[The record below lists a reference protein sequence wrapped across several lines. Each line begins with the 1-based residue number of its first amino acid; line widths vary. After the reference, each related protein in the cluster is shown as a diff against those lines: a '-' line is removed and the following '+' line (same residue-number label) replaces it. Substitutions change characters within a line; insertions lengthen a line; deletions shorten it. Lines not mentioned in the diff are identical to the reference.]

1 MLCIFDWD
9 GTLSNSAD
17 KIVSCMQL
25 AADDAKLPELPGSE
39 VQKIIGLGLPE
50 AISTLYPEGNQ
61 SQWNIMR
68 EMYSSHYVKADQ
80 IPAPLFEGVV
90 EGLDKLKGE
99 GFTLAVATGKSRRGL
114 DRVLGRL
121 GMEEYFHGSRCADET
136 RSKPHPLMLEELL
149 EEFDR
154 AAGDAVMVGDTSF
167 DLAMAEAI
175 DMPRIGVSYGVHET
189 DVLHQHGPDLMA
201 DHFTEVVDWIIGKG
215 AKA

>member
-50 AISTLYPEGNQ
+50 AISTLYPEGSQ
-61 SQWNIMR
+61 SQWDTMR
-68 EMYSSHYVKADQ
+68 EMYSTHYIKADQ
-80 IPAPLFEGVV
+80 IPAPLFDGVID
-90 EGLDKLKGE
+90 GLEKLKSG

-114 DRVLGRL
+114 DRVLARL
-121 GMEEYFHGSRCADET
+121 EMEDYFHGSRCADET

-149 EEFDR
+149 GEFGR
-154 AAGDAVMVGDTSF
+154 QAEQAVMVGDTSF

-175 DMPRIGVSYGVHET
+175 DMPRIGVSYGVHEV
-189 DVLHQHGPDLMA
+189 DVLHQHKPDLIA
-201 DHFTEVVDWIIGKG
+201 DHFDEVIEWVLQ
-215 AKA
+215 ANS

>member
-9 GTLSNSAD
+9 GTLSDSAD

-25 AADDAKLPELPGSE
+25 AAHDAKLPELPGSE

-50 AISTLYPEGNQ
+50 AISTLYPEGSQ
-61 SQWNIMR
+61 SQRDIVR
-68 EMYSSHYVKADQ
+68 EMYSQHYIQADQ

-90 EGLDKLKGE
+90 EGLDRLKAE
-99 GFTLAVATGKSRRGL
+99 GFTVAVATGKSRRGL

-121 GMEEYFHGSRCADET
+121 DMVGYFDGSRCADET

-149 EEFDR
+149 TEFDR
-154 AAGDAVMVGDTSF
+154 SAKDAVMVGDTSF

-175 DMPRIGVSYGVHET
+175 AMPRVGVSYGVHEVS
-189 DVLHQHGPDLMA
+189 VLDQHSPDLVA
-201 DHFTEVVDWIIGKG
+201 DHFDEVVEWLLKP
-215 AKA
+215 

>member
-9 GTLSNSAD
+9 GTLSDSAD

-50 AISTLYPEGNQ
+50 AISTLYPEGSQ
-61 SQWNIMR
+61 SQWDIVR
-68 EMYSSHYVKADQ
+68 EMYSQHYIKADQ
-80 IPAPLFEGVV
+80 IPAPLFDGVI
-90 EGLDKLKGE
+90 EGLDKLKAQ
-99 GFTLAVATGKSRRGL
+99 GFTIAVATGKSRRGL

-121 GMEEYFHGSRCADET
+121 DMADYFDGSRCADET

-149 EEFDR
+149 KQFDR

-167 DLAMAEAI
+167 DLAMAQAI
-175 DMPRIGVSYGVHET
+175 EMPRLGVSYGVHEL
-189 DVLHQHGPDLMA
+189 DVLHQHQPEKVA
-201 DHFTEVVDWIIGKG
+201 DHFSEVIDWIV
-215 AKA
+215 AR

>member
-25 AADDAKLPELPGSE
+25 AADDAKLPELPGSQ

-50 AISTLYPEGNQ
+50 AISTLYPEG
-61 SQWNIMR
+61 SQAQWDTMR
-68 EMYSSHYVKADQ
+68 EMYSSHYIKADQ
-80 IPAPLFEGVV
+80 IPAPLFDGVI
-90 EGLDKLKGE
+90 EGLEKLKSN

-114 DRVLGRL
+114 DRVLARL
-121 GMEEYFHGSRCADET
+121 EMEDYFHGSRCADET

-149 EEFDR
+149 TEFGR
-154 AAGDAVMVGDTSF
+154 PAQQSVMVGDTSF

-175 DMPRIGVSYGVHET
+175 DMPRIGVSYGVHEV
-189 DVLHQHGPDLMA
+189 DVLHQHKPDLIA
-201 DHFTEVVDWIIGKG
+201 DHFDEVIDWVLQ
-215 AKA
+215 ANS